1 MSDNVERRLLAVL
14 NNPTTSPYGN
24 PIPGLELLGV
34 DVPASD
40 DGASRLSDLP
50 QGESVAVIV
59 RRLSEHAQSDPELI
73 STLREAGVV
82 PNARIAV
89 TQTPQQV
96 LISSPGH
103 DGLELSQELA
113 HSIFV
118 EKV

>member
-1 MSDNVERRLLAVL
+1 MSLPEL
-14 NNPTTSPYGN
+14 PTTE
-24 PIPGLELLGV
+24 LELESAPLDGMQALVLGV
-34 DVPASD
+34 DVPAAE

-73 STLREAGVV
+73 ATLREAGVV
-82 PNARIAV
+82 PNARVAV

-96 LISSPGH
+96 VISSPGH
-103 DGLELSQELA
+103 DGLELSHELA